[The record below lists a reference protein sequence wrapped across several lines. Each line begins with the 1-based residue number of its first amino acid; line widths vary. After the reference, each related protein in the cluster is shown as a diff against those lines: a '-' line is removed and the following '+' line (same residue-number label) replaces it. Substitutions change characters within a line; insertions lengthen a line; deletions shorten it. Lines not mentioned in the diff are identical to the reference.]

1 MQYSGYTSTICN
13 RAFVAG
19 RSKLVETFMVDV
31 FTATDETSKLQ
42 RCPRKKLL
50 RDVTNSVDPS
60 RCQGMDT
67 TASLSSCRLDSLK

>member
-31 FTATDETSKLQ
+31 FTATDETHQNFNVVLEENFSEMTQ
-42 RCPRKKLL
+42 
-50 RDVTNSVDPS
+50 
-60 RCQGMDT
+60 
-67 TASLSSCRLDSLK
+67 TASIRRDANAWTRLPLLHHVSLIH